1 MELRK
6 LKSFLVV
13 AKELHFGKAAEKL
26 NITQPALTHQIQQ
39 LESELGYELFDK
51 SKRVNNRKVEL
62 TESGAY
68 LMKEVSRVI
77 DLLDR
82 TLKSAKVNS
91 EKSKQLKLG
100 IPKMCLTSEV
110 IELIVK
116 LQSKFEGITFKI
128 IECSTVIS
136 VQEALFK
143 GNVDIG
149 ITTFP
154 VVFKGLEFQVFREE
168 YLNVIMPKRHP
179 LAKYQKIKIEQ
190 LRNDKW
196 IELSKDLYPAI
207 LDDVEVYCRN
217 VGFSRDANIVQ
228 EVSNVELL
236 LGLVKSGIG
245 IAVFPSYVP
254 KLSDELVS
262 KELVFSDDTRI
273 EVTKILA
280 FKDTLDEEYLDILNK
295 VFEK

>member
-143 GNVDIG
+143 GNIDIG

-196 IELSKDLYPAI
+196 IELSKDLYPTI

-236 LGLVKSGIG
+236 LGLVKAGIG